1 MGCFARTCGITN
13 TGILEGDKVLL
24 IEFNQVECNSFYNL
38 LQDCENYLRGKDKRM
53 NPFKNPIKDAYIGTY
68 DDYGGIKEAD
78 VEPPT
83 FGNGLDNIML
93 HYWVVEFLMGEVKTD
108 VEFIID
114 LFRKLYFLRK
124 SPLDTDLIGQQ
135 HPDSDECKKQIKLNI
150 QTNKFLRKRIKD
162 FKK

>member
-1 MGCFARTCGITN
+1 
-13 TGILEGDKVLL
+13 
-24 IEFNQVECNSFYNL
+24 
-38 LQDCENYLRGKDKRM
+38 
-53 NPFKNPIKDAYIGTY
+53 
-68 DDYGGIKEAD
+68 
-78 VEPPT
+78 
-83 FGNGLDNIML
+83 
-93 HYWVVEFLMGEVKTD
+93 MGEVKTD

-162 FKK
+162 LKK